1 MMRAAPVIPD
11 QADAMD
17 ALGGLRQA
25 EVPMALVHDE
35 YGHFEGVVTPA
46 YLLIAIA
53 GEFVSDA
60 DPEDAPSLV
69 ERDDGSLLVSG
80 NMAADTLA
88 DRIDITLPEDR
99 DYATVAGF
107 ALAVFRHLP
116 VEGES
121 RSEEHTSELQS
132 LM

>member
-1 MMRAAPVIPD
+1 MRISDWSSDVCSSD
-11 QADAMD
+11 
-17 ALGGLRQA
+17 
-25 EVPMALVHDE
+25 
-35 YGHFEGVVTPA
+35 
-46 YLLIAIA
+46 LLIAIA

-132 LM
+132 LMRTSYAVFSLTKKKT

>member
-1 MMRAAPVIPD
+1 MRISDWSSDVCSSD
-11 QADAMD
+11 
-17 ALGGLRQA
+17 
-25 EVPMALVHDE
+25 
-35 YGHFEGVVTPA
+35 
-46 YLLIAIA
+46 LLIAIA

-116 VEGES
+116 GIGRAACRERVC
-121 RSEEHTSELQS
+121 QYV
-132 LM
+132 